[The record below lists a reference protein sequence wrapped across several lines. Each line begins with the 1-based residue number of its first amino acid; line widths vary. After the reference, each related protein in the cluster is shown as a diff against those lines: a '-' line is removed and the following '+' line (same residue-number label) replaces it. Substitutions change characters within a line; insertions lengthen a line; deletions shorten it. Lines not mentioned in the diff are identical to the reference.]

1 MSGRLEAR
9 AAIITGAAQGIGRA
23 MAIRF
28 AAEGAPIWAVDLPK
42 QKGRLDDIVNL
53 IRAHGGT
60 AAAIEADI
68 TASIG
73 RDAILL
79 AVSSPGPF
87 PSILVNNA
95 GTQFVASCLATEPED
110 LERLFAVHLTAAY
123 QLTRS
128 LAARWVA
135 DGTAGAVVNVAS
147 VAGQIHFAGLSA
159 YSTAKAGVR
168 GMTGGLAR
176 DLARYGIRVNAV
188 APGHVDTEM
197 SQVSGDPARLAERL
211 STIPAGRLGQPEDIA
226 AVAAY
231 LASNEAAYITGQTLS
246 VDGGLTLT

>member
-42 QKGRLDDIVNL
+42 QTAKLEDVVSAV
-53 IRAHGGT
+53 RAGGGSAT
-60 AAAIEADI
+60 AIEADI
-68 TASIG
+68 TAPTG
-73 RDAILL
+73 RDAVLL
-79 AVSSPGPF
+79 AVSAPGPF

-95 GTQFVASCLATEPED
+95 GTQFLASCLATGPED

-128 LAARWVA
+128 VAARWIA
-135 DGTAGAVVNVAS
+135 DGTAAAVVNVAS
-147 VAGQIHFAGLSA
+147 VAGQVHFEGLSA

-176 DLARYGIRVNAV
+176 YLSRYGIRVNAV
-188 APGHVDTEM
+188 APGHIDTEM

-211 STIPAGRLGQPEDIA
+211 ATIPAGRLGRPDEVA

-231 LASNEAAYITGQTLS
+231 LASSQAAYITGQTMT
-246 VDGGLTLT
+246 VDGGFTLT